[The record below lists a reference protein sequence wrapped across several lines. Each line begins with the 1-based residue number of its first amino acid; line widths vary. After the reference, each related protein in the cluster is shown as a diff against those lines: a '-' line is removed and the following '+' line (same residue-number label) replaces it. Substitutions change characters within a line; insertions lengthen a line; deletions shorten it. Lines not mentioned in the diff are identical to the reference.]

1 MNWRVT
7 ACVLLLALATGVWSS
22 WKRPLELLRSPDL
35 NLDAYSQI
43 ELLGGTSWSMSKGS
57 DWRTTRPTRARL
69 SNTRVEQW
77 IRHFDSLEPCLAPE
91 EAPSHS
97 LRFSQSESVESLD
110 VPVWFDVVGPVK
122 IQFDDRWY
130 SVSSEVAEPIRFGLA
145 PFRTLQIVP
154 PSFLP
159 TAITITLG
167 GRPSLELLRTASWSI
182 REPLSAPA
190 DDGAVQTWL
199 EAVESKTASAILG
212 EVPARQKELQSGLF
226 PVAAELSLVG
236 NDSLATRSIR
246 FGKRLPDGSRLAQVR
261 GEDVV
266 FVIGPEN
273 TAFMLPSPTRFLVPT
288 CTTLLPE
295 RISTIA
301 VGDKAVRRN
310 SLTGQF
316 DPVGDRL
323 LELLTATPASNFAL
337 SASLPDGVAFQAF
350 DANGAPLF
358 TGQIQIEGSQMAVWS
373 DGLARIMPIGD
384 NLVTWLESAIGTAD
398 QDQNSLSIPAAED

>member
-97 LRFSQSESVESLD
+97 LRFSQSESVDSLD

-154 PSFLP
+154 PS
-159 TAITITLG
+159 
-167 GRPSLELLRTASWSI
+167 
-182 REPLSAPA
+182 
-190 DDGAVQTWL
+190 
-199 EAVESKTASAILG
+199 
-212 EVPARQKELQSGLF
+212 
-226 PVAAELSLVG
+226 
-236 NDSLATRSIR
+236 
-246 FGKRLPDGSRLAQVR
+246 
-261 GEDVV
+261 
-266 FVIGPEN
+266 
-273 TAFMLPSPTRFLVPT
+273 
-288 CTTLLPE
+288 
-295 RISTIA
+295 
-301 VGDKAVRRN
+301 
-310 SLTGQF
+310 
-316 DPVGDRL
+316 
-323 LELLTATPASNFAL
+323 
-337 SASLPDGVAFQAF
+337 
-350 DANGAPLF
+350 
-358 TGQIQIEGSQMAVWS
+358 
-373 DGLARIMPIGD
+373 
-384 NLVTWLESAIGTAD
+384 
-398 QDQNSLSIPAAED
+398 